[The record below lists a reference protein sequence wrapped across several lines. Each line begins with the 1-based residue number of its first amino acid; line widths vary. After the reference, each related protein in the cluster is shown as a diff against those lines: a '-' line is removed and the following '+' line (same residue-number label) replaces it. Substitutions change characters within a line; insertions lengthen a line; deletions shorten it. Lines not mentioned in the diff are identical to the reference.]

1 MSSDLKPLLSFA
13 SPLAI
18 LGFLT
23 SLIKGL
29 FSGPFSS
36 ALVSGLI
43 SALAMGFLGVGVFF
57 LLKTI
62 MPELFQA
69 NTITGGSLNSSAGSS
84 PSVPSPGGSQK
95 LADEVNSSP
104 SSEDLASGSASATSS
119 IADTHSETESAVQ
132 RRQSTSLGTGE
143 IDVEGVPITDDRGK
157 MAQVI
162 QHLMDQDD
170 E

>member
-1 MSSDLKPLLSFA
+1 MSSDLKPLVSFA

-29 FSGPFSS
+29 FSGSFSS

-43 SALAMGFLGVGVFF
+43 SSLAMGFLGVGFF

-69 NTITGGSLNSSAGSS
+69 NTISGGPLT
-84 PSVPSPGGSQK
+84 
-95 LADEVNSSP
+95 LA
-104 SSEDLASGSASATSS
+104 LA
-119 IADTHSETESAVQ
+119 AVLRFRVLVVVKTQ
-132 RRQSTSLGTGE
+132 
-143 IDVEGVPITDDRGK
+143 
-157 MAQVI
+157 
-162 QHLMDQDD
+162 
-170 E
+170 

>member
-1 MSSDLKPLLSFA
+1 MSSDLKPLVSFA

-29 FSGPFSS
+29 FSGSFSS

-69 NTITGGSLNSSAGSS
+69 NTISGGPVNSGAGGSPSVSSPSGSQNSVDEVMGRVYAPGPALDSRQDRLLPSSAGLRSS
-84 PSVPSPGGSQK
+84 
-95 LADEVNSSP
+95 
-104 SSEDLASGSASATSS
+104 
-119 IADTHSETESAVQ
+119 
-132 RRQSTSLGTGE
+132 
-143 IDVEGVPITDDRGK
+143 
-157 MAQVI
+157 
-162 QHLMDQDD
+162 
-170 E
+170 